1 MTDDKSTWQGT
12 AAEDIDGII
21 WQGTASAVIEAIKAD
36 FSKITPHELSP
47 DDIYD
52 RLLSARREE
61 LAEWV
66 PNIRD
71 MGEDAFAVLMGV
83 LLDRLGGD
91 GIVTHGQ
98 PAIWLQVTPA
108 VEKQLPDRYAGARRW
123 IRLAAIEEV
132 HPRPGIAVGEDIRT
146 WQYVIQVSANG
157 KTYDVSTVRYL
168 GAAVDAPLERL
179 LSLVSTAVSEENR
192 RRAQL

>member
-1 MTDDKSTWQGT
+1 MTDDKPTWQGT

-21 WQGTASAVIEAIKAD
+21 WQGTATEVIKAIESD

-52 RLLSARREE
+52 RLLSVRREE

-66 PNIRD
+66 PVIRD
-71 MGEDAFAVLMGV
+71 MDDNAFTVLMGV

-91 GIVTHGQ
+91 GIVTHGH

-108 VEKQLPDRYAGARRW
+108 VEKHLPDRYAGARRW

-132 HPRPGIAVGEDIRT
+132 HPRPAIAMGDDIQT
-146 WQYVIQVSANG
+146 WQYVIQVTAKG
-157 KTYDVSTVRYL
+157 KTYDVTPVRFL
-168 GAAVDAPLERL
+168 GQAVDAPVERL
-179 LSLVSTAVSEENR
+179 LHLVNTAVSEENR